1 MRKATIK
8 KSVTVILPTLNEAEN
23 IGRILSMLCGAWPNA
38 EIIVADDGS
47 DDGTPRIVREISVKR
62 KNVSLLD
69 RKDRKEHGLTAS
81 VIDAASAASG
91 EYVVVMDADLQH
103 PVERIGSLLAGLDDS
118 DLSIGIR
125 SYVKD
130 WGLKRM
136 AISKSVAF
144 LAYASF
150 AARGRPV
157 CNDMMSGF
165 FAVRRKTLIGIAEHN
180 KEKFVGKGYKIL
192 VDILRLSPKGIR
204 ISETRYSA
212 FHRRRKGRS
221 KLGPRHV
228 IYTLASV
235 FS

>member
-1 MRKATIK
+1 MRKAAIG

-23 IGRILSMLCGAWPNA
+23 IGKILSMLHGAYPTA

-47 DDGTPRIVREISVKR
+47 DDGTQEIVRKISAKR

-69 RKDRKEHGLTAS
+69 RRRRREHGLTAS
-81 VIDAASAASG
+81 VIEAAFAARG
-91 EYVVVMDADLQH
+91 EYIVVMDADLQH
-103 PVERIGSLLAGLDDS
+103 PVEKAGSLLAGLDNS

-144 LAYASF
+144 LAYISF

-165 FAVRRKTLIGIAEHN
+165 FAIKKKTMMEIAGHN

-192 VDILRLSPKGIR
+192 LDILRLSPKGIK
-204 ISETRYSA
+204 ISEARYSA
-212 FHRRRKGRS
+212 FHKRRKGRS
-221 KLGPRHV
+221 KLGPKHV